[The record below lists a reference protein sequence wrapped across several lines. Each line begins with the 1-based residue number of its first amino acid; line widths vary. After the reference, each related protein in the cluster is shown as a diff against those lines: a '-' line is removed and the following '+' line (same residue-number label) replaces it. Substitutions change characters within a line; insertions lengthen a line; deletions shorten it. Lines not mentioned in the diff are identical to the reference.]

1 MPATQ
6 HSCRT
11 SMVTFPVR
19 SNAGRPNQQQ
29 IRGSWHPGV
38 CCGRNA
44 LPAVS
49 GGNNLHLTDANVMLS
64 LFCCMSARKVESPGS
79 LQQHVTVEARQSRLS
94 LSSDSVIISKHGIE
108 FRSTTAFSPWTEMT
122 MTLQSPQDGGRV
134 HCNGVVIS
142 CSGNRHTGYHVSM
155 VFTNLSK
162 QAEERLS
169 LLAVSQLS

>member
-1 MPATQ
+1 MGLRLETVSSDVEARLKSYHARSAAFLSHKPV
-6 HSCRT
+6 HSLLRKECLT
-11 SMVTFPVR
+11 
-19 SNAGRPNQQQ
+19 G
-29 IRGSWHPGV
+29 
-38 CCGRNA
+38 
-44 LPAVS
+44 VS
-49 GGNNLHLTDANVMLS
+49 GGNNLHLTGGNVVLF

-169 LLAVSQLS
+169 LLAFSQLS